1 VRHAVPIREKHD
13 GALGDRSSVRV
24 WLRLLSCTL
33 AIEKEVQR
41 RFAEHDMTLPRF
53 DVLAALDRAPEGLPM
68 GALSRA
74 LLVSNGNVTQ
84 LVQKLVRDGLVEI
97 RPLPSDR
104 RSSIVKLTASGR
116 ERFQSLAEAHHD
128 WIDRMLAG
136 LDYTQRERLYV
147 ALGVMKMS
155 IARAASAPPGRPTEE
170 KR

>member
-1 VRHAVPIREKHD
+1 MRHAAPIREKHD
-13 GALGDRSSVRV
+13 GALGDSSSVRV

-41 RFAEHDMTLPRF
+41 RFADHDMTLPRF
-53 DVLAALDRAPEGLPM
+53 DILAALDRKPDGLPM

-104 RSSIVKLTASGR
+104 RSSIVRLTQEGQ
-116 ERFQSLAEAHHD
+116 ERFQALASDHHQ

-147 ALGVMKMS
+147 SLGVLKLS
-155 IARAASAPPGRPTEE
+155 VARATEDSASEGNI
-170 KR
+170 K